1 MFSLFN
7 LSFPIFRTFGI
18 QVRLHIIYI
27 ILTLGMIT
35 RAYVQNPDHWLEF
48 TLIWVVLLFFI
59 ILLHELGHC
68 FAARKVGGDAEQI
81 LMWPLGGLAYCEV
94 PPTPRA
100 NLITTAGGPFVNVII
115 CNVAGLILLL
125 AGYLPPLNIFS
136 TNQLYYPELY
146 STLGSSAV
154 PVGYDWHWTK
164 LGSTETVTGPAV
176 VLRDGSKWVIQN
188 QKPIEVEPTK
198 FPTYPDWVL
207 WVARVFWLSWLLLL
221 FNLLPAYPLDGGRLL
236 QAIIWGR
243 TGDPRRAAVI
253 AGYSGFVVAILFT
266 VYSFGF
272 GDPLHFA
279 LALFIFFSSYQLI
292 YAETY
297 SEERGSFGYDFSKG
311 YANFDDNEPVQKKP
325 RRLGFFARWR
335 LARLARKTQRDAEQR
350 AKDEARLDQIL
361 EKINQQGKDSLTSE
375 EKKFLERVSA
385 RYRNRP

>member
-1 MFSLFN
+1 MLSFFN
-7 LSFPIFRTFGI
+7 LSFPIFRAFGI

-35 RAYVQNPDHWLEF
+35 RAYVQNPDHWVEF
-48 TLIWVVLLFFI
+48 TMIWVILLFAI
-59 ILLHELGHC
+59 ILLHEFGHC

-81 LMWPLGGLAYCEV
+81 LMWPLGGLAFCEV

-100 NLITTAGGPFVNVII
+100 NFITTAGGPFVNVII
-115 CNVAGLILLL
+115 CNVAALVLLL
-125 AGYLPPLNIFS
+125 AGYLPPLNIFN
-136 TNQLYYPELY
+136 TGQLYYPELH
-146 STLGSSAV
+146 SLNGGSVV

-164 LGSTETVTGPAV
+164 VGTTETVNGAAV

-198 FPTYPDWVL
+198 FTTYPDWIL
-207 WVARVFWLSWLLLL
+207 WTARVFWLSWLLLI

-243 TGDPRRAAVI
+243 TDDARRASTI
-253 AGYSGFVVAILFT
+253 AAYSGFGVAIFFT
-266 VYSFGF
+266 IYSFGF
-272 GDPLHFA
+272 GDPMHFA

-292 YAETY
+292 YGEQY
-297 SEERGSFGYDFSKG
+297 NEERGSFGYDFSKG
-311 YANFDDNEPVQKKP
+311 YANFEENDPPPKKP
-325 RRLGFFARWR
+325 KRVGFFTRWR
-335 LARLARKTQRDAEQR
+335 LARLAKKTQRDAEQR
-350 AKDEARLDQIL
+350 AQDEARLDQLL

-385 RYRNRP
+385 QRRNRS